1 MEIEEIE
8 LTLNKDARKN
18 RNSLKC
24 QLLGGVELESSKA
37 FVVYLGDKTKNN
49 PSVESLIIKH
59 VLHGS
64 TIKYKGKQG
73 NLDITTLKKY
83 YTVSFA
89 RLDHCKQLWD
99 EIRSN
104 VARSGLKIH
113 LVKIPIYLRYIFNTY
128 INRYMFYRKYPDNT
142 LHYLLK
148 EISLAY
154 PLNNDNDTE

>member
-104 VARSGLKIH
+104 VARSGLKLR
-113 LVKIPIYLRYIFNTY
+113 LVESYIS
-128 INRYMFYRKYPDNT
+128 RYMFYRKYPDNT